1 MKKYWKARA
10 ASRLTRYSI
19 SQINICQGL
28 FSLAVLF
35 FDTQRTS
42 FWVLGLL
49 LPAPSGCTCFLFFVL
64 SIYIFLFFCRGKSC
78 QQRKLLLG
86 AWKTSLHALWP
97 SGTCWMHCSRC
108 TACPALRQRP
118 SWRWLPRPRRRWCAF
133 FRRAE
138 RECAVKLP
146 RAKSAPAS
154 P

>member
-49 LPAPSGCTCFLFFVL
+49 FSHHRT
-64 SIYIFLFFCRGKSC
+64 
-78 QQRKLLLG
+78 
-86 AWKTSLHALWP
+86 H
-97 SGTCWMHCSRC
+97 
-108 TACPALRQRP
+108 
-118 SWRWLPRPRRRWCAF
+118 F
-133 FRRAE
+133 FRFLSVLKDGKGE
-138 RECAVKLP
+138 TMLKFVQ
-146 RAKSAPAS
+146 AS
-154 P
+154 HIV

>member
-49 LPAPSGCTCFLFFVL
+49 FPHHRAHLFPFLCTE
-64 SIYIFLFFCRGKSC
+64 YIPFGGVESVF
-78 QQRKLLLG
+78 
-86 AWKTSLHALWP
+86 
-97 SGTCWMHCSRC
+97 
-108 TACPALRQRP
+108 ACPMAIRNLLDALFP
-118 SWRWLPRPRRRWCAF
+118 LYGLPYAQAAAELEMAAAAATVLARF

-146 RAKSAPAS
+146 RAKSAP
-154 P
+154 PLP